1 MQVRA
6 IVLVVALAFIF
17 GYCVFLLGG
26 CAFSV
31 VDGNRSLHLEV
42 FMPYQDIAPPDEE
55 LALEIADLQLEE
67 MK

>member
-31 VDGNRSLHLEV
+31 VDGNRSLELEI
-42 FMPYQDIAPPDEE
+42 FMPYQDIAPLNEID
-55 LALEIADLQLEE
+55 LADIQLEE

>member
-17 GYCVFLLGG
+17 GYCVFLMGG

-31 VDGNRSLHLEV
+31 VDGNRSLELEI
-42 FMPYQDIAPPDEE
+42 FMPYEDIAPINE
-55 LALEIADLQLEE
+55 LDLADMQLEE